1 MARTKT
7 PEPRKMTHTHL
18 LALAFKGIDAEIG
31 YWEEKQQ
38 TTDNLYTIAKDIF
51 DHSDTEG
58 AWEELTISFIMYALN
73 REAVIT
79 NYIIEGE

>member
-1 MARTKT
+1 MARAKT

-38 TTDNLYTIAKDIF
+38 TTDNP
-51 DHSDTEG
+51 E
-58 AWEELTISFIMYALN
+58 ALALLGEQLRPL
-73 REAVIT
+73 REDRALLEQL
-79 NYIIEGE
+79 YIIETGHEY